1 MNNFI
6 IFTLVYQLL
15 IVIFYNKAAKLYT
28 YLNKIIYLITL
39 MFFVYLIKSDQLN
52 NSFEI
57 KYLVPIVLTC
67 ILFLIFDTNKGFA
80 QHSLRNKFFP
90 TLIAFVVLITHFIT
104 IDIVNYALI
113 LSASYDLLIT
123 TERKDITG
131 HKKFIGP
138 IFILVTQ
145 LMGLL
150 FNFGINNDLI
160 FITYWIVVAKLFP
173 FSILKEKSTSIDEHY
188 LSRSILILSLA
199 FGHISF
205 SSISIILLGTV
216 ILLTLGFMYFLKHET
231 QGLISYRSIIL
242 SSAILLCI
250 VSGKTTDSFLVTSIL
265 WIDFYFIA
273 LVFSRV
279 SSALPE
285 KINQKIGSTIFY
297 LLISG
302 VLLGASHWIIS
313 ENIKI
318 LFLNGQINLALILLV
333 PFLLSGMF
341 FFAKSNYSSY
351 IKESIRKIDHFDT
364 FISQLIIIIG
374 VILSV

>member
-1 MNNFI
+1 MF
-6 IFTLVYQLL
+6 F
-15 IVIFYNKAAKLYT
+15 
-28 YLNKIIYLITL
+28 IYLI
-39 MFFVYLIKSDQLN
+39 KNDQLN

-57 KYLVPIVLTC
+57 KYLVPIVLTSL
-67 ILFLIFDTNKGFA
+67 LFLIFDTNKGFA

-123 TERKDITG
+123 TERKDIEG

-150 FNFGINNDLI
+150 FNFGIDNDLI

-199 FGHISF
+199 FGSISF
-205 SSISIILLGTV
+205 SDISILLLGAV
-216 ILLTLGFMYFLKHET
+216 IVFSLGFMYFLKNET
-231 QGLISYRSIIL
+231 QGLISYRSVIL
-242 SSAILLCI
+242 SSSVLLCI
-250 VSGKTTDSFLVTSIL
+250 ISGKTTDSLFVTSIL
-265 WIDFYFIA
+265 WIDFYFLA

-285 KINQKIGSTIFY
+285 KINLKLGVTLYY

-302 VLLGASHWIIS
+302 ILFGASHWIIS
-313 ENIKI
+313 ENIKV
-318 LFLNGQINLALILLV
+318 LFLNGQMNLAIFLLL
-333 PFLLSGMF
+333 PFLMSGMF
-341 FFAKSNYSSY
+341 FFSKNTYSSY

>member
-1 MNNFI
+1 
-6 IFTLVYQLL
+6 
-15 IVIFYNKAAKLYT
+15 
-28 YLNKIIYLITL
+28 

-57 KYLVPIVLTC
+57 KYLVPIVLTS

-123 TERKDITG
+123 TERKDIAG

-150 FNFGINNDLI
+150 FNFGIDNDLI

-205 SSISIILLGTV
+205 STISIALLAVV
-216 ILLTLGFMYFLKHET
+216 ILLSLGFMYFLKHEA

-242 SSAILLCI
+242 SSSILLCVI
-250 VSGKTTDSFLVTSIL
+250 SGKTTNTFLVTSIL
-265 WIDFYFIA
+265 WIDFYFLA
-273 LVFSRV
+273 LVFSRI
-279 SSALPE
+279 SSGLPE
-285 KINQKIGSTIFY
+285 KINQKIGSCLFY

-302 VLLGASHWIIS
+302 VLFGASHWIIS

-318 LFLNGQINLALILLV
+318 LFLNGQINLALMLMI

-341 FFAKSNYSSY
+341 FFSKISYSTY

>member
-1 MNNFI
+1 LNNFI

-15 IVIFYNKAAKLYT
+15 VVIFYNKAAKLYT
-28 YLNKIIYLITL
+28 FVNKIVYLITL
-39 MFFVYLIKSDQLN
+39 LFFVYLIKSDQMN
-52 NSFEI
+52 SSFEI
-57 KYLVPIVLTC
+57 KYLVPIVLTS
-67 ILFLIFDTNKGFA
+67 ILFLIYDTNKGFA

-123 TERKDITG
+123 TERKDIAG

-150 FNFGINNDLI
+150 FNFGIDNDLI

-199 FGHISF
+199 FGHVSF
-205 SSISIILLGTV
+205 SAISIALLAVV
-216 ILLTLGFMYFLKHET
+216 ILLSLGFMYFLKHET

-242 SSAILLCI
+242 SSSILFCVI
-250 VSGKTTDSFLVTSIL
+250 SGKTTDAFLVTSIL
-265 WIDFYFIA
+265 WIDFYFLA

-285 KINQKIGSTIFY
+285 RINQKLGSSLFY

-302 VLLGASHWIIS
+302 VLFGASHWIIS
-313 ENIKI
+313 ENIKV
-318 LFLNGQINLALILLV
+318 LFLNGQINLAILLLV

-341 FFAKSNYSSY
+341 FFSKKSYSTY